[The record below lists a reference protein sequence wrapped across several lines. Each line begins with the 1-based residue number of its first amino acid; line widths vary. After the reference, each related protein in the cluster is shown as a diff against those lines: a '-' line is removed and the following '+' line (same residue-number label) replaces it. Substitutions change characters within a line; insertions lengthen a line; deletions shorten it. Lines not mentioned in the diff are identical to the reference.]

1 MRRPTHIILD
11 FESDRRLRVNWS
23 TRFIDENYQYSKV
36 FPQVNLFN
44 KFYLKQNFYVKNIK
58 TKKYKYKFFS
68 ENNKMTYLHSDY
80 ISILPK
86 PLSPNQE
93 MSNEI
98 IPTALIKDTKTLKLF
113 LTKSLTPNSV
123 FGDAGYLSGVPQLES
138 SLYSSDEK
146 LKYLHRKRVIDEYVR
161 YYTFI
166 YRRLYLIK
174 SSLNTK
180 GGLEQPNIDLLYRL
194 VTLNFIKKERLYTK
208 LKYSRSPAY
217 DIVSG
222 GAAALLAGFLGF
234 LISEKYGFEL
244 ADSGDFYYLFMYGVF
259 FCFLFKPIVTSI
271 KGSDTVYDIFS
282 LRFFLNYYFFLI
294 NFFLRRR

>member
-1 MRRPTHIILD
+1 M
-11 FESDRRLRVNWS
+11 NWS
-23 TRFIDENYQYSKV
+23 TRFIEENYEYSKV

-44 KFYLKQNFYVKNIK
+44 KFYLKQNFYVKGIK

-68 ENNKMTYLHSDY
+68 EDNKMTYLHSDY
-80 ISILPK
+80 INILPK
-86 PLSPNQE
+86 PLSPSQE
-93 MSNEI
+93 MSNEV
-98 IPTALIKDTKTLKLF
+98 IPTGLIKDTKTLKLF
-113 LTKSLTPNSV
+113 LTKSLTPYSA
-123 FGDAGYLSGVPQLES
+123 FRGAGYLNDVPQLAPEQS
-138 SLYSSDEK
+138 SSSEK
-146 LKYLHRKRVIDEYVR
+146 LKYLKKKKILEEYVR
-161 YYTFI
+161 YYTFV

-174 SSLNTK
+174 SSLGTQV
-180 GGLEQPNIDLLYRL
+180 GPGQPNIDILYRL

-271 KGSDTVYDIFS
+271 KSSDTVYDIFS

>member
-80 ISILPK
+80 INILSK

-113 LTKSLTPNSV
+113 LTKNLTPNSV
-123 FGDAGYLSGVPQLES
+123 FGDAGYLSNTPQLES
-138 SLYSSDEK
+138 SPYSSDEK
-146 LKYLHRKRVIDEYVR
+146 LKYLHRKRVIEEYVR
-161 YYTFI
+161 YYTFV

-174 SSLNTK
+174 SSLNAK
-180 GGLEQPNIDLLYRL
+180 GGPEQPNIDLLYRL

-259 FCFLFKPIVTSI
+259 FCFMFKPIVTSI
-271 KGSDTVYDIFS
+271 KSSDTVYDIFS

>member
-1 MRRPTHIILD
+1 MRQPTHIVLD
-11 FESDRRLRVNWS
+11 FESSTRLNVNWS
-23 TRFIDENYQYSKV
+23 TRFIEESYHYSKV

-44 KFYLKQNFYVKNIK
+44 KFYIKQNFYVKNTK
-58 TKKYKYKFFS
+58 TKKYKYKFFA
-68 ENNKMTYLHSDY
+68 ENNNMTFLHSDY
-80 ISILPK
+80 INVLPK
-86 PLSPNQE
+86 PLSPSQQ
-93 MSNEI
+93 MSNAV
-98 IPTALIKDTKTLKLF
+98 IPTTLIRDTKILKLF
-113 LTKSLTPNSV
+113 LTKNITPHNL
-123 FGDAGYLSGVPQLES
+123 FRDAGYLDDLLQLTPDPTTNS
-138 SLYSSDEK
+138 EK
-146 LKYLHRKRVIDEYVR
+146 LQYLKKKKTIEEYIR
-161 YYTFI
+161 YYTFV

-174 SSLNTK
+174 SSINNQNQPH
-180 GGLEQPNIDLLYRL
+180 QPNIDLLYRL

-259 FCFLFKPIVTSI
+259 FCFLFKPILTSI
-271 KGSDTVYDIFS
+271 KSSDTIYDVFS

-294 NFFLRRR
+294 NFFLRKK

>member
-1 MRRPTHIILD
+1 MRQPTHIILD
-11 FESDRRLRVNWS
+11 FESDKRLKVNWS
-23 TRFIDENYQYSKV
+23 TRFIEENYQYSKV

-44 KFYLKQNFYVKNIK
+44 KFYVKQNFYVKNVR

-68 ENNKMTYLHSDY
+68 ENNKMTFVHSDY
-80 ISILPK
+80 INLLSK
-86 PLSPNQE
+86 PLSPTQY
-93 MSNEI
+93 MSNEV
-98 IPTALIKDTKTLKLF
+98 IPTTLIKDTKVLKLF
-113 LTKSLTPNSV
+113 LTKNLTPDTL
-123 FGDAGYLSGVPQLES
+123 FKEAGYLDS
-138 SLYSSDEK
+138 SFKIKSTHPSANEK
-146 LKYLHRKRVIDEYVR
+146 LKDLRKKKIIEEYVR

-180 GGLEQPNIDLLYRL
+180 SQTTQPNIDILYRL

-271 KGSDTVYDIFS
+271 KSSDTIYDVFS

-294 NFFLRRR
+294 NFFLRKR